1 MSYPFPLNAEE
12 TAFPRSRS
20 RFFTSSLL
28 CPRTND
34 LLINRLE
41 EQNVVTRCELST
53 IDTYEIRDLGFSSTE
68 DVAKAIIN
76 SEWLQSAFS
85 SVDPSASSLSILFS
99 PSYRPV
105 STLSM
110 GLARGVADETIDT
123 TINEDDDGWMN
134 DNSHSRRKEREKSK
148 AKKKESK
155 RNKPVQ
161 MLRLSADGDF
171 GSSVVSFSFYLF
183 RSERETQGEM
193 LFNKDHST

>member
-1 MSYPFPLNAEE
+1 MN
-12 TAFPRSRS
+12 
-20 RFFTSSLL
+20 
-28 CPRTND
+28 
-34 LLINRLE
+34 
-41 EQNVVTRCELST
+41 
-53 IDTYEIRDLGFSSTE
+53 
-68 DVAKAIIN
+68 
-76 SEWLQSAFS
+76 
-85 SVDPSASSLSILFS
+85 FS
-99 PSYRPV
+99 PPIDSSWNRV
-105 STLSM
+105 S
-110 GLARGVADETIDT
+110 RGVADETIDT